1 MALLSSYLTRART
14 SSIAPYI
21 HGDVLDLGCGSH
33 GTATIYEQY
42 RQQMTN
48 YCGIERFQESVR
60 LLSERHPAG
69 QFFARDLDRD
79 HLELNRKF
87 DCILMI
93 ALIEHLFNQQ
103 HVMSEVVNAL
113 KPGGI
118 VVMTTPTPFGN
129 DIVHRLGASLGL
141 FAKAAVDDHIVI
153 YNHHRFRLMAKE
165 VGLQL
170 KSYQTFQFLC
180 NQIVVL
186 SKGAGPGTASINST
200 R

>member
-1 MALLSSYLTRART
+1 
-14 SSIAPYI
+14 
-21 HGDVLDLGCGSH
+21 
-33 GTATIYEQY
+33 
-42 RQQMTN
+42 
-48 YCGIERFQESVR
+48 
-60 LLSERHPAG
+60 
-69 QFFARDLDRD
+69 
-79 HLELNRKF
+79 
-87 DCILMI
+87 
-93 ALIEHLFNQQ
+93 
-103 HVMSEVVNAL
+103 MSEVVNAL

-153 YNHHRFRLMAKE
+153 YNHHRFSLMAIE